1 MLVQRTVDGE
11 VWKAVAG
18 SDELRFC
25 NSENAA
31 HQGNRLIPP
40 GAKLPDHIHDYA
52 NAGFILSGSLTVYG
66 PDGATRTLHVNDS
79 LIELVGIPHSGAN
92 EGDENAVVLV
102 FYAGQMGQ
110 PLSRPA
116 P

>member
-1 MLVQRTVDGE
+1 MWLADVPEMWLILFILCYRCVPQNPRHYE
-11 VWKAVAG
+11 SG
-18 SDELRFC
+18 SI
-25 NSENAA
+25 
-31 HQGNRLIPP
+31 IPAMYDV
-40 GAKLPDHIHDYA
+40 GLN
-52 NAGFILSGSLTVYG
+52 NAGFKLSGSLTVYG